1 MGQPGRGNL
10 LSRLVRAATKVEA
23 NEQRATLVS
32 FVFVF
37 CLMAAYFIMRPARDA
52 LASDWTDEQ
61 LSWLWTSTFIF
72 SVIAVS
78 IYGGVISRIRFKVMV
93 PAVYVF
99 FASTFVGFYI
109 VGKTVGESDL
119 VNRAFYVWLSVFS
132 LFHLSVFWSFMS
144 GIYNKDQAKRTFA
157 VIATGAMLG
166 AAAGPIV
173 PLFFADDIGALNLL
187 LIGAVVL
194 LLPLPLIR
202 VLERLRV
209 EELGNDDALGT
220 AADQQPLSANPFSG
234 FGSFI
239 SSPYLLAIGLFI
251 LFYVMMNTFIYYE
264 LRDALGQFERDVR
277 AQYWAGIDFAVNW
290 LAVLTAL
297 FATSRLA
304 TRAGMPVTLALIPLL
319 MVGGWIAVALSPVLM
334 VLIGLQVARR
344 AGNYAITRPGREM
357 LFTVVDPDTRFK
369 AKPVIDIVVYR
380 GGDVATA
387 WIYTAVTATLGI
399 GLAGVAL
406 LSAAI
411 CAAWVAAG
419 VFLGR
424 KYDRVNTADEQG
436 DQYGSA

>member
-1 MGQPGRGNL
+1 VEHPERGNAL
-10 LSRLVRAATKVEA
+10 TRLVQATTKVEPK
-23 NEQRATLVS
+23 ELKATLVS
-32 FVFVF
+32 FLFVF

-52 LASDWTDEQ
+52 LASDWSDEQ
-61 LSWLWTSTFIF
+61 LSWLWTSTFLF
-72 SVIAVS
+72 SVVAVS
-78 IYGGVISRIRFKVMV
+78 IYGGVISRIRFRIMV
-93 PAVYVF
+93 PSVYVF
-99 FASTFVGFYI
+99 FASTFVGFYV
-109 VGKTVGESDL
+109 VGNTVGESDL

-144 GIYNKDQAKRTFA
+144 GIYNKEQAKRTFA

-166 AAAGPIV
+166 AAVGPAV

-209 EELGNDDALGT
+209 EELGNADALG
-220 AADQQPLSANPFSG
+220 AVADRKPLSANPFSG
-234 FGSFI
+234 FGSFA
-239 SSPYLLAIGLFI
+239 SNPYLLTIGVFI

-264 LRDALGQFERDVR
+264 LRDALGQFDRDVR

-297 FATSRLA
+297 FATGRLA
-304 TRAGMPVTLALIPLL
+304 TRAGMPITLALIPLL
-319 MVGGWIAVALSPVLM
+319 MVGGWIVVAMSPALM

-357 LFTVVDPDTRFK
+357 LFTVVSPDIRFK

-387 WIYTAVTATLGI
+387 WIYTAVTATLGM

-411 CAAWVAAG
+411 CAAWVIAG

-424 KYDRVNTADEQG
+424 KYDRGNDEAAG
-436 DQYGSA
+436 MPR